1 MEYSGYL
8 LDDFSSRI
16 IALVIEYIIIGSYT
30 VGLVPEPCGYAV
42 LIVQKTVPC
51 GRIKNC
57 ASISKPL

>member
-16 IALVIEYIIIGSYT
+16 IALVIEYIIIRSYT

-42 LIVQKTVPC
+42 LLQ
-51 GRIKNC
+51 
-57 ASISKPL
+57 